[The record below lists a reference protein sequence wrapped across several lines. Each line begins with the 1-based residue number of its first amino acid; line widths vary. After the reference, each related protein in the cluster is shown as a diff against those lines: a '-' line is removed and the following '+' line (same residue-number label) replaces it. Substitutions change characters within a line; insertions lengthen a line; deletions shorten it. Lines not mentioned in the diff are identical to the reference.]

1 MLHAM
6 RLADAGRISTVAEL
20 AAAAGVSRA
29 TAYRYFPSR
38 SRLVAA
44 IVEESLGPMRH
55 FESRE
60 TAGRP
65 RLLELF
71 RNTFPRFK
79 EYEPQMR
86 AALQLSLEH
95 WALERSG
102 QLDEE
107 PYRRGHRAGILDRAA
122 APLKA
127 ELGRSGYARLV
138 RALSLIYGIEPYVV
152 LKDIWGASDRE
163 VESIAHWAAEAL
175 IDAALRAGRSA
186 ARNGGKP

>member
-1 MLHAM
+1 L
-6 RLADAGRISTVAEL
+6 
-20 AAAAGVSRA
+20 
-29 TAYRYFPSR
+29 
-38 SRLVAA
+38 
-44 IVEESLGPMRH
+44 VEESLGPMRR